1 MRKGIYLSPSLQ
13 EHNKGVGSYGTEEK
27 RMNEIADV
35 VELELER
42 HGLAVFRNKEEFT
55 LQEAVADSNKK
66 NPQLHIAIHSNAG
79 GAGKAR
85 GCEVFCH
92 KLGTDGEKL
101 AKSIYANLSAIT
113 PSADRGVKEGQNYY
127 GVGKPLYETAKTTA
141 VAALIEVAFHD
152 NEEDAKWIVAN
163 IKPIGLAIAKGILS
177 YLKVK

>member
-1 MRKGIYLSPSLQ
+1 MKKGIYLSPSLQ
-13 EHNKGVGSYGTEEK
+13 EHNVGVGNFGTEEK

-35 VELELER
+35 VELELIR
-42 HGLAVFRNKEEFT
+42 HGQTVFRNKESFT

-66 NPQLHIAIHSNAG
+66 NAKIHVAIHSNAG

-92 KLGTDGEKL
+92 KFGFEGEKL
-101 AKSIYANLSAIT
+101 AKSIYSNLSAIT
-113 PSADRGVKEGQNYY
+113 PSADRGVKEGQNYF
-127 GVGKPLYETAKTTA
+127 GKGKPLYETAKTTA
-141 VAALIEVAFHD
+141 VAVLIEVAFHD
-152 NEEDAKWIVAN
+152 SPEDAKWIVGN